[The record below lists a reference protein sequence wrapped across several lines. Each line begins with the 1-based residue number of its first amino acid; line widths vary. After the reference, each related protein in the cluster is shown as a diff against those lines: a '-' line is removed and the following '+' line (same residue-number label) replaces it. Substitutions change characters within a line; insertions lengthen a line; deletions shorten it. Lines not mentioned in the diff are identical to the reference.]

1 MQVAEHDAFDGN
13 QGTRR
18 DQSRR
23 SEAGLR
29 TRRFA
34 WTPALMMLGALLAP
48 GAWADPVETLLP
60 PLALT
65 ADATSGD
72 VILSWY
78 APPSDVD
85 GYRVYRA
92 ESGEDVAANG
102 MGAFVAIGE
111 TTTLSFTDASPQAE
125 SHDRTLRA
133 IYFVAALIGD
143 RESPPSNLANGQ
155 YPACWDVLRPTDCF
169 IP

>member
-18 DQSRR
+18 GQSRR
-23 SEAGLR
+23 RDASPR
-29 TRRFA
+29 TPRFA
-34 WTPALMMLGALLAP
+34 WTPALLLLAALLAP
-48 GAWADPVETLLP
+48 GARADPVETPLP
-60 PLALT
+60 PVALT
-65 ADATSGD
+65 ADATSGEL
-72 VILSWY
+72 ILSWY

-102 MGAFVAIGE
+102 LGAFVAIGE
-111 TTTLSFTDASPQAE
+111 TTTLVFTDASPQAE
-125 SHDRTLRA
+125 SHARALRA
-133 IYFVAALIGD
+133 IYFVATLVGD

-155 YPACWDVLRPTDCF
+155 YPACWDIFTPTECF